1 MVKNFFG
8 KIYIALILIFLYAP
22 IAVLIAL
29 SFNNSKSRAHWG
41 GFTVKWYQTLF
52 SSSTIMDALR
62 MTLLL
67 AFLSALIA
75 TLIGL
80 IGAIGIDA
88 MKKRNFQIMMGL
100 TNIPLLNA
108 DIVTGISMML
118 FLVRFMPLGFSSMLI
133 AHITFSIP
141 YVILSILPKLQQ
153 IDVNVYEA
161 ARDLGASNLK
171 AFVKVIIPIIKP
183 GIMSGFLLAV
193 TMSLDDFIITYFTR
207 GAGVNT
213 LSTVIYGEIKKG
225 IKPEMYALSTLLFMM
240 ILIILFL
247 SNRAAAKADKT
258 VAKNQKNGSHRIL
271 NRF

>member
-1 MVKNFFG
+1 
-8 KIYIALILIFLYAP
+8 
-22 IAVLIAL
+22 
-29 SFNNSKSRAHWG
+29 
-41 GFTVKWYQTLF
+41 
-52 SSSTIMDALR
+52 
-62 MTLLL
+62 
-67 AFLSALIA
+67 
-75 TLIGL
+75 
-80 IGAIGIDA
+80 
-88 MKKRNFQIMMGL
+88 
-100 TNIPLLNA
+100 
-108 DIVTGISMML
+108 ML
-118 FLVRFMPLGFSSMLI
+118 FRSLI